1 MKRDSENNHSFFI
14 YIPWPDFPL
23 LMRSVNGGASFF
35 TSDAIF
41 NLARYI
47 QQNNYELCLSKL
59 EKIVD
64 AKRKFS
70 LTRVKKNTTFYAE
83 AIVLFS
89 YLKI

>member
-1 MKRDSENNHSFFI
+1 
-14 YIPWPDFPL
+14 
-23 LMRSVNGGASFF
+23 MRSVNGGASFF

-41 NLARYI
+41 NLARYT
-47 QQNNYELCLSKL
+47 QNNYELCFSKL